1 MSTTLLIVNLTI
13 SIAIILITIMVF
25 HLNAVISL
33 ILASLYM
40 GVSCGLGWMETI
52 SSIGGGFGSTMSS
65 MGISIILGVIIGEL
79 LSQSGGANV
88 IAETMVRIFPEK
100 KSLYAICLLY
110 TSPSWSS
117 SRIRSKSPDSRTP

>member
-40 GVSCGLGWMETI
+40 E
-52 SSIGGGFGSTMSS
+52 
-65 MGISIILGVIIGEL
+65 
-79 LSQSGGANV
+79 
-88 IAETMVRIFPEK
+88 R
-100 KSLYAICLLY
+100 
-110 TSPSWSS
+110 
-117 SRIRSKSPDSRTP
+117 